1 MIPFQAALGLC
12 TMIAR
17 PGILIPIYTI
27 HAKRSLNAGH
37 ERSRPPFQIRYRS
50 TSREYGHNTYQL
62 SIDFSENEVHGSNY
76 GHRIRQHMA
85 PTDLIKA
92 AQMGEAGGADLAP
105 IWPFAAIADDK
116 DAHLALGCFDG
127 AVGFSGGDGV
137 AFGEEEEVVDER
149 FHVLF
154 HRGSGGRGDFV
165 VFHSD
170 GTGRHLVETL
180 MDDSK
185 GLPEFFHAAEVSIV
199 AISVDAHGHVEVH
212 LIVGI
217 VRLAFP
223 HVPGNARATEHDAR
237 ERVVEGVGRGDDA
250 DALGAAFPD
259 AVVCEEFFGF
269 VNAVPELGC
278 PLVNVIEEA
287 DREIRVHATGANVGR
302 METGARHTF
311 VEFLNKAVSK
321 RCGDTAVEELSP

>member
-1 MIPFQAALGLC
+1 
-12 TMIAR
+12 
-17 PGILIPIYTI
+17 
-27 HAKRSLNAGH
+27 
-37 ERSRPPFQIRYRS
+37 
-50 TSREYGHNTYQL
+50 
-62 SIDFSENEVHGSNY
+62 
-76 GHRIRQHMA
+76 MA

-92 AQMGEAGGADLAP
+92 AQMCEAGRADLAS
-105 IWPFAAIADDK
+105 IRPFAAIADDK

-127 AVGFSGGDGV
+127 AVGFSGGDSV
-137 AFGEEEEVVDER
+137 ALGKQEEVVDEC
-149 FHVLF
+149 FHVLL
-154 HRGSGGRGDFV
+154 HRCAGGRGDFV

-170 GTGRHLVETL
+170 GTGRHFVETL
-180 MDDSK
+180 MDDAE
-185 GLPEFFHAAEVSIV
+185 GLPEFFHSAEVSVV

-223 HVPGNARATEHDAR
+223 HVPGDARAAEHDAR
-237 ERVVEGVGRGDDA
+237 ERVVEGVGGRDDA

-269 VNAVPELGC
+269 VNAVAELGC

-287 DREIRVHATGANVGR
+287 YRKIRVHAAGANVGR

-311 VEFLNKAVSK
+311 VEFLSRPSA
-321 RCGDTAVEELSP
+321 GDVGE